1 MKIDRREK
9 RKVSRG
15 TRERRKVCPSVQP
28 AGLEENE
35 ENRSG
40 LLVKKMV
47 AGNSSGSPETKVGL
61 CAGN

>member
-28 AGLEENE
+28 AGLEEKE

-47 AGNSSGSPETKVGL
+47 AGNSSGW
-61 CAGN
+61 